1 VIRSFVVTGAGRG
14 IGRAIAEAIMASGD
28 GVVAF
33 DSDNIQ
39 LEWARDH
46 PAYERLRAVTGDAS
60 DAGDCERAADVASQL
75 GQLSGWV
82 NNAAVFRDEFLHE
95 APEDVL
101 AAIGVNVRLATIG
114 SAVATRRFRNAG
126 TGGSIVNISS
136 HQGARPVPGA
146 LPYATAKAAIE
157 GLTRATAVDYGPSG
171 IRANALT
178 LGTIRTARLDTD
190 LALLSPSDRESRES
204 ELARLHPLGRV
215 GEPADV
221 AAAVVY
227 LLSDAASFVSG
238 AIIPI
243 DGGRSAYGP
252 DPEARYPE

>member
-1 VIRSFVVTGAGRG
+1 MVTGAGRG
-14 IGRAIAEAIMASGD
+14 IGRAIAEAIVASGD

-33 DSDNIQ
+33 DSDNTQ
-39 LEWARDH
+39 LEWARNH

-60 DAGDCERAADVASQL
+60 DAADCEHAADVAAQL

-95 APEDVL
+95 SPEEVL

-114 SAVATRRFRNAG
+114 SAVAARRFRAQN

-136 HQGARPVPGA
+136 HQATRPVPGA

-178 LGTIRTARLDTD
+178 LGTIRTERLNREI
-190 LALLSPSDRESRES
+190 AAMSPSEGASRES
-204 ELARLHPLGRV
+204 DLASLHPLGRI

-221 AAAVVY
+221 AAAVLY
-227 LLSDAASFVSG
+227 LLSDAAAFVSG

-243 DGGRSAYGP
+243 DGGRSAYGH
-252 DPEARYPE
+252 DPEARLPS

>member
-33 DSDNIQ
+33 DSDNAT

-60 DAGDCERAADVASQL
+60 DADDCERAADVAGQL

-95 APEDVL
+95 SPEEVL
-101 AAIGVNVRLATIG
+101 AAIDVNVRLATIG
-114 SAVATRRFRNAG
+114 SAVATRRFRDAG
-126 TGGSIVNISS
+126 TRGSIVNISS
-136 HQGARPVPGA
+136 HQGGRPVPGA

-157 GLTRATAVDYGPSG
+157 GLTRATAVDYGASG

-178 LGTIRTARLDTD
+178 LGTIRTERLEAD
-190 LALLSPSDRESRES
+190 LAAMTASARESRES
-204 ELARLHPLGRV
+204 ELARLHPLGRI

-221 AAAVVY
+221 ASAVVY
-227 LLSDAASFVSG
+227 LLSDAAAFVSG

-243 DGGRSAYGP
+243 DGGRSAYGH
-252 DPEARYPE
+252 DPEGRFPP